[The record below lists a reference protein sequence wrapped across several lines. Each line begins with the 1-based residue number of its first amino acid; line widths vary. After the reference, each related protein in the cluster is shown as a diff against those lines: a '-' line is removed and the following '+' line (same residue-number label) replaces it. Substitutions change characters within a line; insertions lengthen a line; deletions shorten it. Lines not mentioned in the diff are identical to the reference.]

1 MIGRSVWYRSFHT
14 SGSIWKHF
22 GFPQTQVTSV
32 YNKTK
37 SASNY
42 KGYFKHKDAPGM
54 YYQPSE
60 SIGTG
65 SINSETIPRSFMAA
79 SDPRRGFDVPVQGAK
94 PQHCP
99 NVLVSKSTVN
109 GKTYHLGPQ
118 EIEEIQRLRY
128 ENPQKYTRKFLA
140 AKYGISPLFVSLIS
154 KPSDQQ
160 VQNMESRL
168 TDIQS
173 SWKEKRR
180 VAREDR
186 KRRKLL
192 WYQA

>member
-1 MIGRSVWYRSFHT
+1 MIGRSVWHRSFHT
-14 SGSIWKHF
+14 SGSFWKQF
-22 GFPQTQVTSV
+22 RFPQTQVSSI

-42 KGYFKHKDAPGM
+42 KGYLKHKDAPGM
-54 YYQPSE
+54 HYQPSE
-60 SIGTG
+60 SIATG

-79 SDPRRGFDVPVQGAK
+79 ADPRRAYEMPAHGAEARE
-94 PQHCP
+94 CP
-99 NVLVSKSTVN
+99 NVLVSESTVN
-109 GKTYHLGPQ
+109 GKKYHLGPQ
-118 EIEEIQRLRY
+118 EVEEMQRLRH

-140 AKYGISPLFVSLIS
+140 AKYGVSPLFVSLVS
-154 KPSDQQ
+154 RPSGQQ
-160 VQNMESRL
+160 LQNMEGRL
-168 TDIQS
+168 QEIQS
-173 SWKEKRR
+173 RWKDKRR

>member
-1 MIGRSVWYRSFHT
+1 MIGRSVWCRSFHT
-14 SGSIWKHF
+14 SGSIWKQF
-22 GFPQTQVTSV
+22 GFPQTQVTSI

-42 KGYFKHKDAPGM
+42 KGYLKHKDAPGM
-54 YYQPSE
+54 HYQPSE
-60 SIGTG
+60 AIATG
-65 SINSETIPRSFMAA
+65 SINSETIPRSFMPAT
-79 SDPRRGFDVPVQGAK
+79 DPRRVYEMPAQGAEAK
-94 PQHCP
+94 QCP

-109 GKTYHLGPQ
+109 AKTYHLGPQ
-118 EIEEIQRLRY
+118 EIEEIERLRH

-140 AKYGISPLFVSLIS
+140 AKFGVSPLFVSLVS
-154 KPSDQQ
+154 KPSDKQ
-160 VQNMESRL
+160 VQVMEGRL
-168 TDIQS
+168 QEIQS
-173 SWKEKRR
+173 RWKDKRR

>member
-1 MIGRSVWYRSFHT
+1 MIGRSLCCRSLHT
-14 SGSIWKHF
+14 GGSAWKQF
-22 GFPQTQVTSV
+22 GFPKTQATSI

-42 KGYFKHKDAPGM
+42 KGYLKHKDAPGM

-60 SIGTG
+60 SIATG
-65 SINSETIPRSFMAA
+65 SVNSETIPRSFMAA
-79 SDPRRGFDVPVQGAK
+79 SDPRRGFDMPVQGTKAK
-94 PQHCP
+94 QCP
-99 NVLVSKSTVN
+99 NVLVGKSTVN
-109 GKTYHLGPQ
+109 GKTYHLGPH
-118 EIEEIQRLRY
+118 EIDEIKRLRH

-140 AKYGISPLFVSLIS
+140 AKYGISPLFVSIIS
-154 KPSDQQ
+154 KPSEQH
-160 VQNMESRL
+160 VQDMGSRL
-168 TDIQS
+168 QEIQS
-173 SWKEKRR
+173 RWKDKRH